1 MIVLLWFFWGG
12 TAEEE
17 FSIMTKDRG
26 TAAESQ
32 ATSAATMSMPKVR
45 VSGSRAS
52 ASFSPLP
59 NAKGIAPTFFDGTY
73 FSSTPDGSSTHNDT
87 TDSRPLMGHSV
98 PKWRYLYNTTLVV
111 LDLLMTIVATYI
123 VFLLRPFA
131 YTYVQSIGPGEYG
144 VFSFLL
150 LTCVSWLISLYSAR
164 SYERHTMGEGY
175 ALYAKLLNAA
185 FIDFIMLCTLGYLFH
200 LNLPRSL
207 NVFIPLVSLVLVI
220 IERWIMRRALHRNR
234 MNGEFNYPTVVIG
247 SPEGI
252 HRTVEQL
259 R

>member
-1 MIVLLWFFWGG
+1 MNVPCGFWG
-12 TAEEE
+12 TMEEE
-17 FSIMTKDRG
+17 FSIMPKDRG

-32 ATSAATMSMPKVR
+32 ATSTATMAMPKVR
-45 VSGSRAS
+45 ASGSRSS
-52 ASFSPLP
+52 ASFSPV
-59 NAKGIAPTFFDGTY
+59 AECDIAPTFFDGTY

-87 TDSRPLMGHSV
+87 TNIRPLMGHSV

-150 LTCVSWLISLYSAR
+150 LACVSWLISLHSAR

-175 ALYAKLLNAA
+175 ALYAKLLK
-185 FIDFIMLCTLGYLFH
+185 ISLCCA
-200 LNLPRSL
+200 
-207 NVFIPLVSLVLVI
+207 
-220 IERWIMRRALHRNR
+220 RWGTCSTSIFPGR
-234 MNGEFNYPTVVIG
+234 
-247 SPEGI
+247 
-252 HRTVEQL
+252 
-259 R
+259 